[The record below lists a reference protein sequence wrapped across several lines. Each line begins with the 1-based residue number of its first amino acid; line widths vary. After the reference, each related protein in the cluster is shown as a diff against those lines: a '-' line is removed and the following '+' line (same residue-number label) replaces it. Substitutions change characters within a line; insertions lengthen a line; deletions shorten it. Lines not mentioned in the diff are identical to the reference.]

1 MALTKIVSPPVMTLN
16 ELELNE
22 IEDKES
28 NNFMFKEMKEDINE
42 QILRE
47 QKQ

>member
-1 MALTKIVSPPVMTLN
+1 MALTEIASPPVMTLN